1 MVGVTQQKKEEEKE
15 EAECVHCTRKKEEER
30 VGVDLAEWIGVCA
43 LRGGDRRSAAD
54 TWQSAGLPRPII
66 SSQNYSWK
74 KKFLKNGLNRDLNPG
89 PLAPKARIIP
99 LDHWASWFES
109 LSYCGSFELC
119 VISNI
124 AEIILCI
131 SAFHSHISKLRYD
144 YSFILNT
151 HTAEMHSNN
160 NGQDSIPAKIT
171 YSELISIFKVTTKAP
186 YLEKIWFWWI

>member
-1 MVGVTQQKKEEEKE
+1 MPKVFSNYNKARLHVLKIIIWKWVDFSLASLRQCNVTATKGK
-15 EAECVHCTRKKEEER
+15 
-30 VGVDLAEWIGVCA
+30 IYY
-43 LRGGDRRSAAD
+43 
-54 TWQSAGLPRPII
+54 GL
-66 SSQNYSWK
+66 S
-74 KKFLKNGLNRDLNPG
+74 RDLNPG

-131 SAFHSHISKLRYD
+131 SALHSHISKLRYD